1 LASGEVLENEQSW
14 SVYGTVLTDRCR
26 IVKLRK
32 TSLRLA
38 DSTCEKKTVE
48 QGVLFIVFAVYLVV
62 LSVVEFV

>member
-1 LASGEVLENEQSW
+1 LTSEEVLENEQSW

-26 IVKLRK
+26 TVKLHK

-38 DSTCEKKTVE
+38 DSIREKKTVE

-62 LSVVEFV
+62 LSVVEVV